1 VAIDDDDDDCL
12 FNALRPGQ
20 DVLIIGVLF
29 RNCGYS
35 PH

>member
-1 VAIDDDDDDCL
+1 MMMMIVCL

-20 DVLIIGVLF
+20 DVLIICVLF